1 MHFTLAAAETL
12 VVDALTRN
20 RVDEA
25 NARSVARALV
35 AAEAAGQGGHG
46 LRRVEAY
53 TKQAKAGKVD
63 GFARPQ
69 LERQFPAVVRID
81 ACHGYAYPAFD
92 LAAAALP
99 EIVREQGIALA
110 AVHRSHHAGV
120 LALTVE
126 RFADMGFVALM
137 VANAT
142 ASMAA

>member
-53 TKQAKAGKVD
+53 AKQAKAGKVD

-81 ACHGYAYPAFD
+81 ACHGYASTQPLILPLQRFRRSSGNRVLPWQQYTVRTTPAC
-92 LAAAALP
+92 LP
-99 EIVREQGIALA
+99 
-110 AVHRSHHAGV
+110 
-120 LALTVE
+120 
-126 RFADMGFVALM
+126 
-137 VANAT
+137 
-142 ASMAA
+142 